1 VTGGDWSGR
10 RLHFIGIGG
19 AGMSGLAVVCA
30 GLGAEVTGS
39 DRSESSYMERLRAA
53 GLEPTIGHD
62 AANLPEGAEVV
73 VSTAIAAENPE
84 LALARERG
92 LTVIHRGELLAELCA
107 EKRLIAIAGTHGKT
121 TTTAMAVT
129 ALRGLG
135 EDPAFFVGGEVPG
148 LGPDGAPAN
157 AGWGASDWVVA
168 EADESDGSFLRLD
181 PEVAVIT
188 NVEMDHHS
196 KWGSLEPLIEAFV
209 GFAAKSRV
217 AVLPAPSREGGAV
230 EEVREALAGGPTV
243 AATGGSVAP
252 PDAPVDRLVDGE
264 AASRLAAEPESALTD
279 PSGDTTAGQSRP
291 APASSPTL
299 AEFSAAKPPTPS
311 LDLAVPGAHNVLNA
325 RAALAALGAA
335 GFDLDAAAA
344 ALADFRG
351 VRRRLEVK
359 GERGGVRIYD
369 DYAHHPTE
377 VRAALS
383 ALRGLAPP
391 RLLAVFQP
399 HLYSRTKVFAAE
411 FGAALALADEIA
423 VLDVYPARE
432 EPIGPLAGV
441 SGLDVARAAADRGKG
456 KPVAWLPTA
465 ARAEAFLKRR
475 LESVPPGSILVTI
488 GAGDIFKLGEALVSR
503 NPGEAPVKGD
513 EGDPGRTSPQFV
525 REGSPSSPSSHNE
538 PPPGV
543 ERDYP
548 LARLTTVR
556 TGGPADFFARP
567 ATQDDLAA
575 LLAWAEKASIP
586 VGVVGSGS
594 NLLVADDGFRGLA
607 MKLDGALTEVERD
620 GTHLRCGG
628 GARLPS
634 VAGKTPGW
642 GLAGLEFGVNI
653 PGTVG
658 GAVRMNANAYGGQLA
673 EVLEWVEVTTAAGT
687 ERRTPDAFD
696 FAYRNSNLTADE
708 VVSRASFALEPSD
721 PDEVRATLASMR
733 GRRKEAQPSG
743 IKTFGSTFKNPE
755 DERAEGRSAG
765 QLLEAAGCRGLTHGG
780 ARFSEKHANF
790 VENAG
795 EATTA
800 DVLALMAEGR
810 RRVKEQFGVELE
822 PEVQV
827 LGDVDVPGWED
838 A

>member
-1 VTGGDWSGR
+1 VTGADWSGR

-62 AANLPEGAEVV
+62 AANLPDGAEVV
-73 VSTAIAAENPE
+73 VSTAIAAANPE
-84 LALARERG
+84 LALAHERG

-121 TTTAMAVT
+121 TTTAMTVW

-148 LGPDGAPAN
+148 LGPEGAPAN
-157 AGWGASDWVVA
+157 AGWGESEWVVA

-181 PEVAVIT
+181 PEIAVVT

-209 GFAAKSRV
+209 GFAGKSRV

-230 EEVREALAGGPTV
+230 EEVREALSAGRAGDESAV
-243 AATGGSVAP
+243 AASSMPSATGGSH
-252 PDAPVDRLVDGE
+252 
-264 AASRLAAEPESALTD
+264 AEPADGHRGGESA
-279 PSGDTTAGQSRP
+279 SAAGRMS
-291 APASSPTL
+291 TL
-299 AEFSAAKPPTPS
+299 IEFSAAKPPTPS

-325 RAALAALGAA
+325 RASLAALGAA
-335 GFDLDAAAA
+335 GFDLDAAAE
-344 ALADFRG
+344 ALAGFRG

-359 GERGGVRIYD
+359 GERDGVRIYD

-391 RLLAVFQP
+391 RLIAVFQP

-432 EPIGPLAGV
+432 EPVGPLAGV
-441 SGLDVARAAADRGKG
+441 SGLDVARAAADRGGG

-465 ARAEAFLKRR
+465 ARAEAFLRGR
-475 LESVPPGSILVTI
+475 LGTAPAGSILVTI
-488 GAGDIFKLGEALVSR
+488 GAGDIFKLGESLVEGIS
-503 NPGEAPVKGD
+503 
-513 EGDPGRTSPQFV
+513 GDPGRTSPFV
-525 REGSPSSPSSHNE
+525 REGSPE
-538 PPPGV
+538 IPPGI
-543 ERDYP
+543 ETNYP

-567 ATQDDLAA
+567 ESQEDLVT
-575 LLAWAEKASIP
+575 LLAWAEKASVP

-607 MKLDGALTEVERD
+607 MKLGGALTEVERD

-634 VAGKTPGW
+634 AAAKAAGW
-642 GLAGLEFGVNI
+642 GLSGLEFGINI
-653 PGTVG
+653 PGTAG

-673 EVLEWVEVTTAAGT
+673 EVLEWVDVSTATGT
-687 ERRTPDAFD
+687 ERRDPETFG
-696 FAYRNSNLTADE
+696 FVYRNSNLGPAE
-708 VVSRASFALEPSD
+708 VVSRASFALTPSD

-733 GRRKEAQPSG
+733 GRRREAQPSG

-765 QLLEAAGCRGLTHGG
+765 QLLEAAGCRGLIHGG

-790 VENAG
+790 VENMG

-810 RRVKEQFGVELE
+810 RRVKEKFGVELE

-827 LGDVDVPGWED
+827 LGDVDVPGWIS
-838 A
+838 